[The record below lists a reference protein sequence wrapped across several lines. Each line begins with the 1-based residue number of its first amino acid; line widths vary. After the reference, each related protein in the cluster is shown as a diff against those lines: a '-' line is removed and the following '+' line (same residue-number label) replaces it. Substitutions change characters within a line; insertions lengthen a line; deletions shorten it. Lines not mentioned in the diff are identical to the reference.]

1 MFQQRGAGE
10 IVGGV
15 VDTDGG
21 HLAGVVLANQ
31 QCGMAGIVDV
41 HQGVLTSI
49 QVVEDSTVGLC
60 KLLRLFLLLLLCIF
74 GWLRFLRRVLLWIRG
89 GIVLGGAARAESERR
104 GAYQRRY
111 GIWAADGV
119 SGEVSANDC
128 HGVILQEV
136 SSVRPGVVWPG
147 VMWCG

>member
-1 MFQQRGAGE
+1 MDA
-10 IVGGV
+10 
-15 VDTDGG
+15 DSG

-74 GWLRFLRRVLLWIRG
+74 GWLRFLRRSLLCLLG
-89 GIVLGGAARAESERR
+89 GIVFGGAARTECERR
-104 GAYQRRY
+104 RAYQGRY
-111 GIWAADGV
+111 
-119 SGEVSANDC
+119 
-128 HGVILQEV
+128 
-136 SSVRPGVVWPG
+136 
-147 VMWCG
+147 